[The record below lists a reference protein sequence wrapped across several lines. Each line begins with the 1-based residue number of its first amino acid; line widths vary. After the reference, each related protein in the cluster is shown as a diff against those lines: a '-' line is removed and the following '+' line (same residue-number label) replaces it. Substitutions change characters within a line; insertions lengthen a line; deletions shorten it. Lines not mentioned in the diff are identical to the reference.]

1 VLKALKVILIVF
13 GAIYGVMGVLQ
24 AFFPNVISTM
34 MGLEVGEM
42 PAACSPGLYALAA
55 SGCSLIA
62 GGIFLIIAGTRDI
75 LRNILWVQFALLWS
89 ILFVAIA
96 VFSTLMGYVTFQ
108 QTMGGIITDGVF
120 FILLLAFYPWGRT
133 ED

>member
-1 VLKALKVILIVF
+1 MLKALKVILIVY
-13 GAIYGVMGVLQ
+13 GAIAVVLGVIQ
-24 AFFPNVISTM
+24 AFFPNVISAM
-34 MGLEVGEM
+34 MNLGEM
-42 PAACSPGLYALAA
+42 PDVCSPGLYALAA

-89 ILFVAIA
+89 ILGVALS
-96 VFSTLMGYVTFQ
+96 VFSVLMGYVTFNQ
-108 QTMGGIITDGVF
+108 AMGGIIGDGVF
-120 FILLLAFYPWGRT
+120 FILLLIFYPWGRT

>member
-1 VLKALKVILIVF
+1 VLKALKVILIVY
-13 GAIYGVMGVLQ
+13 GALAIVMGAMQ
-24 AFFPNVISTM
+24 AFFPNVISNM
-34 MGLEVGEM
+34 MNLGEM

-62 GGIFLIIAGTRDI
+62 GGIFLIIAGSRDI
-75 LRNILWVQFALLWS
+75 LHHIAWVQFALLWS

-96 VFSTLMGYVTFQ
+96 VFSVLMGYVTFQ

>member
-1 VLKALKVILIVF
+1 MLKALKVILIVY
-13 GAIYGVMGVLQ
+13 GAIAVVLGVLQ
-24 AFFPNVISTM
+24 AFFPNVVSAM
-34 MGLEVGEM
+34 MNLGEM

-55 SGCSLIA
+55 SGISLIA

-96 VFSTLMGYVTFQ
+96 VFSVLMGYVAFSQ
-108 QTMGGIITDGVF
+108 AMGAIITDGVF
-120 FILLLAFYPWGRT
+120 FILLMVFYPWGRT
-133 ED
+133 EE

>member
-1 VLKALKVILIVF
+1 VLKALKVILIVY
-13 GAIYGVMGVLQ
+13 GALAIVMGAMQ
-24 AFFPNVISTM
+24 AFFPNVISNM
-34 MGLEVGEM
+34 MNLGEM

-62 GGIFLIIAGTRDI
+62 GGIFLIIAGSRDI
-75 LRNILWVQFALLWS
+75 LHHIAWVQFALLWS

-96 VFSTLMGYVTFQ
+96 VFSVLMGYVTLQ

>member
-1 VLKALKVILIVF
+1 MLKALKVILIVY
-13 GAIYGVMGVLQ
+13 GALAVVMGVIQ
-24 AFFPNVISTM
+24 AFFPNLISAM
-34 MGLEVGEM
+34 MDLGEM
-42 PAACSPGLYALAA
+42 PDVCSPGLYALAA

-62 GGIFLIIAGTRDI
+62 GGIFLIIAGSRDI